1 MTPEVP
7 EFLRTSLAGNTPVHW
22 LEVVARLGAAAILG
36 LGVTWLYRITR
47 PKAHVTTSFAVT
59 LVLLSVLIAMV
70 TQIIGTN
77 VALAF
82 SLVGALSIVRFRTV
96 VRDTEDT
103 AFVIF
108 SVVIGMAVGTQNLP
122 VALIGYV
129 VVGATVFLMKPRRVS
144 RTLDEAQYLVTMR
157 VGLGH
162 DVESLV
168 GSVLDAH
175 LKRRHLMSMGTVKQ
189 GLSVEV
195 AYSGTMSDDRQPEL
209 LVKALNRLEGVQGV
223 DLARQV
229 ATGAPDPVW

>member
-1 MTPEVP
+1 VP
-7 EFLRTSLAGNTPVHW
+7 EFLRTSLLGSTPVPW
-22 LEVVARLGAAAILG
+22 LDVVIRLVTAVIFG
-36 LGVTWLYRITR
+36 LGVTWLYRVTR
-47 PKAHVTTSFAVT
+47 PKAHVTNGFAVT

-70 TQIIGTN
+70 TQIIGSN

-108 SVVIGMAVGTQNLP
+108 SVVIGMAIGTQNLV
-122 VALIGYV
+122 VALTGYV
-129 VVGATVFLMKPRRVS
+129 IVGGTVLLMKPRRVS
-144 RTLDEAQYLVTMR
+144 RTLDEAQYLVTIR

-168 GSVLDAH
+168 GTVLDAH
-175 LKRRHLMSMGTVKQ
+175 MKRRHLVSMGTVKQ
-189 GLSVEV
+189 GMSVEV
-195 AYSGTMSDDRQPEL
+195 AYSGSISDGKQPEL

-223 DLARQV
+223 DLARQ
-229 ATGAPDPVW
+229 APAAAPDVWW

>member
-1 MTPEVP
+1 VP
-7 EFLRTSLAGNTPVHW
+7 DFLRTSLLDNTPVHW
-22 LEVVARLGAAAILG
+22 LDVVIRLVTAAILG
-36 LGVTWLYRITR
+36 FGVTWLYRVTR
-47 PKAHVTTSFAVT
+47 PKAHVTNSFAVT

-70 TQIIGTN
+70 TQIIGSN

-108 SVVIGMAVGTQNLP
+108 SVVIGMAVGTQNLV
-122 VALIGYV
+122 VALSGYV
-129 VVGATVFLMKPRRVS
+129 IVGGTVFLMKPKRVR
-144 RTLDEAQYLVTMR
+144 RTLDEAQYLVTIR

-162 DVESLV
+162 DVEPLV
-168 GSVLDAH
+168 GTVLDAH
-175 LKRRHLMSMGTVKQ
+175 MKRRHLVSMGTVKQ

-195 AYSGTMSDDRQPEL
+195 AYSGSVSDDRQPES

-229 ATGAPDPVW
+229 PTAASDPWW

>member
-1 MTPEVP
+1 MP
-7 EFLRTSLAGNTPVHW
+7 EFLRTSLLGNTPVPW
-22 LEVVARLGAAAILG
+22 LDVGIRLASAAILG
-36 LGVTWLYRITR
+36 LGVTWLYRVTR
-47 PKAHVTTSFAVT
+47 PKAHVTKSFAVT

-70 TQIIGTN
+70 TQIIGSN

-108 SVVIGMAVGTQNLP
+108 SVVLGMAVGTQNIA

-129 VVGATVFLMKPRRVS
+129 VVAGTVFLMKPRRVS
-144 RTLDEAQYLVTMR
+144 RTLDEAQYLVTIR

-162 DVESLV
+162 DVETLV
-168 GSVLDAH
+168 GTVLDAH
-175 LKRRHLMSMGTVKQ
+175 MKRRHLVSMGTVKQ
-189 GLSVEV
+189 GMSVEV
-195 AYSGTMSDDRQPEL
+195 AYSGSISDDRQPES

-223 DLARQV
+223 DLARQATAV
-229 ATGAPDPVW
+229 APEPWW

>member
-1 MTPEVP
+1 MPD
-7 EFLRTSLAGNTPVHW
+7 FLRTSLLDNTPVHW
-22 LEVVARLGAAAILG
+22 LDVVIRLVTAAILG
-36 LGVTWLYRITR
+36 FGVTWLYRVTR
-47 PKAHVTTSFAVT
+47 PKAHVTNSFAVT

-70 TQIIGTN
+70 TQIIGSN

-108 SVVIGMAVGTQNLP
+108 SVVIGMAVGTQNLV
-122 VALIGYV
+122 VALTGCVI
-129 VVGATVFLMKPRRVS
+129 VGGTVFLMKPKRVL
-144 RTLDEAQYLVTMR
+144 RTLDEAQYLVTIR

-162 DVESLV
+162 DVEPLV
-168 GSVLDAH
+168 GTVLDAH
-175 LKRRHLMSMGTVKQ
+175 MKRRHLVSMGTVKQ

-195 AYSGTMSDDRQPEL
+195 AYSGSVSDDRQPES

-229 ATGAPDPVW
+229 PTAASDPWW

>member
-1 MTPEVP
+1 VP
-7 EFLRTSLAGNTPVHW
+7 DFLRTSLLDNTPVHW
-22 LEVVARLGAAAILG
+22 LDVVIRLVTAAILG
-36 LGVTWLYRITR
+36 FGVTWLYRVTR
-47 PKAHVTTSFAVT
+47 PKAHVTNSFAVT

-70 TQIIGTN
+70 TQIIGSN

-108 SVVIGMAVGTQNLP
+108 SVVIGMAVGTQNLV
-122 VALIGYV
+122 VALSGYV
-129 VVGATVFLMKPRRVS
+129 IVGGTVFLMKPKRVR
-144 RTLDEAQYLVTMR
+144 RTLDEAQYLVTIR

-162 DVESLV
+162 DVEPLV
-168 GSVLDAH
+168 GTDLDAH
-175 LKRRHLMSMGTVKQ
+175 MKRRHLVSMGTVKQ

-195 AYSGTMSDDRQPEL
+195 AYSGSVSDDRQPES

-229 ATGAPDPVW
+229 PTAASDPWW

>member
-1 MTPEVP
+1 VP
-7 EFLRTSLAGNTPVHW
+7 EFLRASLVGDTPAHW
-22 LEVVARLGAAAILG
+22 VDAVIRLLTAVILG
-36 LGVTWLYRITR
+36 LGVTWLYRVTR
-47 PKAHVTTSFAVT
+47 PKAHVTTGFAVT

-70 TQIIGTN
+70 TQIIGSN

-108 SVVIGMAVGTQNLP
+108 AVVIGMAIGTRNLV
-122 VALIGYV
+122 VALIGFV
-129 VVGATVFLMKPRRVS
+129 IVGRTVFLMKPKRVS
-144 RTLDEAQYLVTMR
+144 RTLDEAQYKVTIR

-162 DVESLV
+162 DVETLV
-168 GSVLDAH
+168 GTVLDAH
-175 LKRRHLMSMGTVKQ
+175 MKRRHLVSMGTVKQ

-195 AYSGTMSDDRQPEL
+195 AYGGSISDDRQPES

-223 DLARQV
+223 DLARQA
-229 ATGAPDPVW
+229 ATAAGDPWW

>member
-1 MTPEVP
+1 MPD
-7 EFLRTSLAGNTPVHW
+7 FLRTSLLANAPLNW
-22 LEVVARLGAAAILG
+22 LDVVIRLGTAVVLG
-36 LGVTWLYRITR
+36 FGVTGLYRVTR
-47 PKAHVTTSFAVT
+47 PKAHVTTGFAVT

-70 TQIIGTN
+70 TQIIGSN

-108 SVVIGMAVGTQNLP
+108 AVVIGMAIGTRNLV
-122 VALIGYV
+122 VALIGFV
-129 VVGATVFLMKPRRVS
+129 IVGGTVFLMKPKRVS
-144 RTLDEAQYLVTMR
+144 RTLDEAQYKVTIR

-162 DVESLV
+162 DVETLV
-168 GSVLDAH
+168 GTVLDAH
-175 LKRRHLMSMGTVKQ
+175 MKRRHLVSMGTVKQ

-195 AYSGTMSDDRQPEL
+195 AYGGSISDDRQPES

-223 DLARQV
+223 DLARQA
-229 ATGAPDPVW
+229 ATAAGDPWW

>member
-1 MTPEVP
+1 MPD
-7 EFLRTSLAGNTPVHW
+7 FLRTSLLDNTPVHW
-22 LEVVARLGAAAILG
+22 LDVVIRLVTAAILG
-36 LGVTWLYRITR
+36 FGVTWLYRVTR
-47 PKAHVTTSFAVT
+47 PKAHVTNSFAVT

-70 TQIIGTN
+70 TQIIGSN

-108 SVVIGMAVGTQNLP
+108 AVVIGMAIGTRNLV
-122 VALIGYV
+122 VALIGFV
-129 VVGATVFLMKPRRVS
+129 IVGGTVFLMKPKRVS
-144 RTLDEAQYLVTMR
+144 RTLDEAQYKVTIR

-162 DVESLV
+162 DVETLV
-168 GSVLDAH
+168 GTVLDAH
-175 LKRRHLMSMGTVKQ
+175 MKRRHLVSMGTVKQ

-195 AYSGTMSDDRQPEL
+195 AYGGSISDDRQPES

-223 DLARQV
+223 DLARQA
-229 ATGAPDPVW
+229 ATAAGDPWW

>member
-1 MTPEVP
+1 VP
-7 EFLRTSLAGNTPVHW
+7 EFLHASLLGNTPVHW
-22 LEVVARLGAAAILG
+22 LDVVVRLVTAVILG
-36 LGVTWLYRITR
+36 LGVTWLYRVTR
-47 PKAHVTTSFAVT
+47 PKAHGTTSFAVT

-70 TQIIGTN
+70 TQIIGSN

-108 SVVIGMAVGTQNLP
+108 AVVIGMAIGTQNLV
-122 VALIGYV
+122 VALTGFVI
-129 VVGATVFLMKPRRVS
+129 VGGTVFLMKPRRVR
-144 RTLDEAQYLVTMR
+144 RTLDEAQYRVTIR

-168 GSVLDAH
+168 GTVLDAH
-175 LKRRHLMSMGTVKQ
+175 MKYRHLVSMGTVKQ

-195 AYSGTMSDDRQPEL
+195 AYSGSIADDRQPES

-223 DLARQV
+223 DLARQA
-229 ATGAPDPVW
+229 ATAAGDPWW

>member
-1 MTPEVP
+1 VP
-7 EFLRTSLAGNTPVHW
+7 DFLRTSLVGNTPVHW
-22 LEVVARLGAAAILG
+22 LDVVIRLVTAAILG
-36 LGVTWLYRITR
+36 FGVTWLYRVTR
-47 PKAHVTTSFAVT
+47 PKAHVTNSFAVT

-70 TQIIGTN
+70 TQIIGQN

-108 SVVIGMAVGTQNLP
+108 SVVIGMAVGTQNLV
-122 VALIGYV
+122 VALTGCVI
-129 VVGATVFLMKPRRVS
+129 VGATVFLMKPKRVL
-144 RTLDEAQYLVTMR
+144 RTLDEAQYLVTIR

-162 DVESLV
+162 DVEPLV
-168 GSVLDAH
+168 GTVLDAH
-175 LKRRHLMSMGTVKQ
+175 MKRRHLVSMGTVKQ

-195 AYSGTMSDDRQPEL
+195 AYSGSVSDDRQPES

-223 DLARQV
+223 DLARQ
-229 ATGAPDPVW
+229 APTAASDPWW